1 MYVLEQKVKSI
12 GEVTSGGS
20 HEWVKSFKK
29 DSKGIKGYN
38 SFDYICGGGGG
49 LEPRIYYEKGR
60 GYAAFFFFK
69 VLVIFFK
76 VYRVII
82 HILYMR
88 GSVRGFLFR
97 KVWDE

>member
-1 MYVLEQKVKSI
+1 MIKIMGKVYVLEQKVKSI

-60 GYAAFFFFK
+60 GYAAFFFLRCWLFF
-69 VLVIFFK
+69 LRCIDLLYIFF
-76 VYRVII
+76 I
-82 HILYMR
+82 
-88 GSVRGFLFR
+88 
-97 KVWDE
+97 